1 MRKLLTFVVILAG
14 LSLGTDLLAQ
24 EATEEGGT
32 DLDALFGETDEGE
45 DWDSLFEGDEPTVE
59 VVEETETD
67 LFATFLNTDGFE

>member
-45 DWDSLFEGDEPTVE
+45 DWDSLFDRR
-59 VVEETETD
+59 
-67 LFATFLNTDGFE
+67 